1 MGKKRHYCSVCGKE
15 LIDRCYLRVW
25 SFNDEEVEEDV
36 LCNLENSSAN
46 KDLGSLDGE
55 KLGLNYRELFCS
67 ECFKEETKF
76 DDIKYW
82 RESSFFEGDDQDFYG
97 FSLYEYFEILK
108 LKGLDEELAYRAARR
123 LWKKGMRL
131 LEEDYFDKKERIS
144 RNP

>member
-1 MGKKRHYCSVCGKE
+1 MAKKRHYCSVCGKE

-36 LCNLENSSAN
+36 LCNLEKSGAN
-46 KDLGSLDGE
+46 KDLDSLDGE
-55 KLGLNYRELFCS
+55 KLGSNYRELFCG

-82 RESSFFEGDDQDFYG
+82 RESSLFEGNDQDFYG
-97 FSLYEYFEILK
+97 FSLYEYFEILR
-108 LKGLDEELAYRAARR
+108 LKGLDEEFAYRTARR

-131 LEEDYFDKKERIS
+131 LEEDYFDKKERKRIS
-144 RNP
+144 Q